1 MNRRTFL
8 KSSLAAATLAP
19 APAPA
24 ADPAP
29 AVQARPRLRIG
40 FLGMAHS
47 HAAGKL
53 SAAQSSAEWELI
65 GICEENAALRERFQK
80 QGVRIL
86 SQEDLFREAQ
96 VIAVESAVR
105 DHYRHAKAALTAGKH
120 VHVEKPP
127 ATTLA
132 EFKELQALAHQNNRL
147 MQMGYMW
154 RYNPG
159 IAKII
164 EAVREGWLGDVTA
177 VRCSMNSLYNTPASR
192 AEVAAFRGGG
202 MFELGCHLIDVVVRL
217 LGRPVKITPTLRTHG
232 RFDDTLADNA
242 VALFEYPRALATVS
256 INLLQPNAH
265 TRRFF
270 EVIGTNGT
278 ALLQP
283 IEPPTLQL
291 DLIKSAGPY
300 AAKPQSVPLPK
311 YQRYVPEFADL
322 ADALRAG
329 RPLAVTPE
337 TDLLVHECVLKA
349 CEM

>member
-1 MNRRTFL
+1 MNRRVFL
-8 KSSLAAATLAP
+8 KTSLTAATLTSSSAF
-19 APAPA
+19 
-24 ADPAP
+24 
-29 AVQARPRLRIG
+29 AVDTVPPIQARPRLRIG

-53 SAAQSSAEWELI
+53 SAVQSSTEWELV
-65 GICEENAALRERFQK
+65 GICEEQATLRERFQK
-80 QGVRIL
+80 QGVRVL
-86 SQEDLFREAQ
+86 SQADLFREAQ

-105 DHYRHAKAALTAGKH
+105 DHYRHAKAALVASKH

-127 ATTLA
+127 TATLA
-132 EFKELQALAHQNNRL
+132 EFKELQALARQNKRL

-159 IAKII
+159 VAKII
-164 EAVREGWLGDVTA
+164 ESVREGWLGDVTA
-177 VRCSMNSLYNTPASR
+177 IRCSMNSLYNTPAGR
-192 AEVAAFRGGG
+192 AEVAEFRGGG

-217 LGRPVKITPTLRTHG
+217 LGRPEKITPTLRTHG
-232 RFDDTLADNA
+232 RFDDKLADNA
-242 VALFEYPRALATVS
+242 VALFEYPRALVTVS

-265 TRRFF
+265 ARRFF

-283 IEPPTLQL
+283 IESPVLQF
-291 DLIKSAGPY
+291 DLVKPAGPY
-300 AAKPQSVPLPK
+300 AAKQQSVPLPK

-322 ADALRAG
+322 ADSLRAE
-329 RPLAVTPE
+329 RRLAVTPE